1 MRGIVYDGESTTLV
15 EGLELRAPG
24 PREVVV
30 EIVAAGMCHS
40 DLSFMSGL
48 YPWPVPAVCGH
59 EGAGIVAEVGEAVTH
74 VKPGD
79 HVIIATLA
87 ACGFCDQCNNGRP
100 TSCRQTLG
108 NASEIFTL
116 DGKGVSNFAAASV
129 FADRTVVKDVQ
140 VVPIPDDVPLT
151 SAALVGCGV
160 VTGMGAVLNRANVE
174 LGQTAAVF
182 GVGGV
187 GLNVIQALKVKGAR
201 RIVAVDVATDK
212 EGLAEAV
219 RCDRLP
225 RRVARRHRRRDRRA
239 RAVQRRQPRGP
250 FNAGGVDWSFDCVAF
265 PKSRATRSSVST
277 GAAPAS

>member
-129 FADRTVVKDVQ
+129 FADRTVVRDVQ
-140 VVPIPDDVPLT
+140 V
-151 SAALVGCGV
+151 
-160 VTGMGAVLNRANVE
+160 
-174 LGQTAAVF
+174 
-182 GVGGV
+182 
-187 GLNVIQALKVKGAR
+187 GAR
-201 RIVAVDVATDK
+201 SPTTSRSP
-212 EGLAEAV
+212 
-219 RCDRLP
+219 P
-225 RRVARRHRRRDRRA
+225 RRSWAA
-239 RAVQRRQPRGP
+239 A
-250 FNAGGVDWSFDCVAF
+250 
-265 PKSRATRSSVST
+265 SSPAWAPCST
-277 GAAPAS
+277 GPTCSSARPRPCSASAVSAST